1 MNKILDLGS
10 FLSLKRKEAN
20 MTQEEVATA
29 VGLSRTAYSQI
40 ENGNRKNISIEEI
53 IKLSQILSFSL
64 PDALTIVFDMPKMA
78 IAKPMFNFK
87 KFREVLLYI
96 LNKCRNR
103 NNIGKVVLYK
113 LLYFSDFNYYE
124 KYKMFLTGTTYS
136 KLPMGPVPNIAD
148 VLELMD
154 LRGDIEILTNPNYY
168 GFKKTEYIPKS
179 KPNLSLLKEEEIKVI
194 NDVIRKLGS
203 LSANEI
209 SEYSHGDAPW
219 IKTSD
224 FKEIDYDLV
233 FKRNDK
239 YKYIE

>member
-10 FLSLKRKEAN
+10 FLSLKRKEAGL
-20 MTQEEVATA
+20 TQDEVATE

-40 ENGNRKNISIEEI
+40 ENGNRKNINIEEL
-53 IKLSQILSFSL
+53 IKLSQALSFSL
-64 PDALTIVFDMPKMA
+64 SEALTLVFDMPKIS
-78 IAKPMFNFK
+78 IAKPVFNFE
-87 KFREVLLYI
+87 KFRAVLLYI
-96 LNKCRNR
+96 LNTCRDKH
-103 NNIGKVVLYK
+103 NIGKVVLYK

-124 KYKMFLTGTTYS
+124 KYRMFLTGTTYS
-136 KLPMGPVPNIAD
+136 KLPMGPVPNVAD

-154 LRGDIEILTNPNYY
+154 LRGDIEIFINTHYY
-168 GFKKTEYIPKS
+168 GYTKTEYVPKVKS
-179 KPNLSLLKEEEIKVI
+179 DISVLRDEEIDVI

-209 SEYSHGDAPW
+209 SDYSHGDAPW
-219 IKTSD
+219 IETSD

-239 YKYIE
+239 YKYVR

>member
-1 MNKILDLGS
+1 M
-10 FLSLKRKEAN
+10 
-20 MTQEEVATA
+20 
-29 VGLSRTAYSQI
+29 
-40 ENGNRKNISIEEI
+40 
-53 IKLSQILSFSL
+53 
-64 PDALTIVFDMPKMA
+64 
-78 IAKPMFNFK
+78 AKPVFNFE
-87 KFREVLLYI
+87 KFRAVLLYI
-96 LNKCRNR
+96 LNTCRDKH
-103 NNIGKVVLYK
+103 NIGKVVLYK

-148 VLELMD
+148 ILELMD
-154 LRGDIEILTNPNYY
+154 MRGDIEIFINTNYY
-168 GFKKTEYIPKS
+168 GFAKTEYIPRT
-179 KPNLSLLKEEEIKVI
+179 KPNMSVLKDEEVEVI

-219 IKTSD
+219 IETND

-239 YKYIE
+239 YKYN